1 MDSPPSLNVVDF
13 FSLKEDLNAPI
24 YLLGL
29 TITTGSLVS
38 IPFLF
43 YSDFIVKKV
52 GVINI
57 FITAL
62 AMYGVRYVGYSFITC
77 AWYAFPFEAL
87 EVFTL
92 YLMRVAQ
99 AQYIKVMNSLY

>member
-1 MDSPPSLNVVDF
+1 M
-13 FSLKEDLNAPI
+13 
-24 YLLGL
+24 
-29 TITTGSLVS
+29 VS

-43 YSDFIVKKV
+43 YSDWILKKI
-52 GVINI
+52 GVINV
-57 FITAL
+57 FILAL
-62 AMYGVRYVGYSFITC
+62 TMYGVRYVGYSFITC

-99 AQYIKVMNSLY
+99 AQYIKVTSRHFIRLEKTYC

>member
-1 MDSPPSLNVVDF
+1 M
-13 FSLKEDLNAPI
+13 
-24 YLLGL
+24 
-29 TITTGSLVS
+29 VS

-43 YSDFIVKKV
+43 YSDWILEKI
-52 GVINI
+52 GVINV
-57 FITAL
+57 FILAL
-62 AMYGVRYVGYSFITC
+62 TMYGVRYVGYSFITC

-99 AQYIKVMNSLY
+99 AAYIKVTVQWEEFYLRNMIIMS

>member
-1 MDSPPSLNVVDF
+1 M
-13 FSLKEDLNAPI
+13 KEDLKAPI

-43 YSDFIVKKV
+43 YSDFIVNKV

-57 FITAL
+57 FIIAL
-62 AMYGVRYVGYSFITC
+62 AMYGVRYVGYSFINC

-87 EVFTL
+87 EVFTFF
-92 YLMRVAQ
+92 
-99 AQYIKVMNSLY
+99 SLQVS